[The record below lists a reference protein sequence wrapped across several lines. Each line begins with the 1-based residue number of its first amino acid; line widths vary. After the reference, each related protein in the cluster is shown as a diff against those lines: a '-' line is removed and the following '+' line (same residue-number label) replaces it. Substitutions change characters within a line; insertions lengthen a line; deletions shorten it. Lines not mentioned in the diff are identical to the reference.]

1 MEIFNAQMTQSAADG
16 LEDILVKLQEQII
29 IDINSLSTNPFPSR
43 SGIKKLKGFK
53 PPLYRLRSGDY
64 RVLYR
69 IQSNTVTIMRAID
82 RKEPERIIKR
92 LKLKNKMTAG
102 CPTTVVYTFKWD

>member
-1 MEIFNAQMTQSAADG
+1 MTQAAADD
-16 LEDILVKLQEQII
+16 LEDIPDKLREQII
-29 IDINSLSTNPFPSR
+29 SDIRSLSINPFPSK

-69 IQSNTVTIMRAID
+69 IESNTVTIMRAID
-82 RKEPERIIKR
+82 RKELERIIKR
-92 LKLKNKMTAG
+92 LKL
-102 CPTTVVYTFKWD
+102 